1 MVAAISQTCLSGR
14 SGCKRGWVRTGQHG
28 SCARRLPAYW
38 PILNRYHHFSE
49 EYAALYRNDGDLN
62 FTDVSHASGIA
73 QSTTSYV
80 GWGDAFFDLDNDGWP
95 DFFMVNGHVYPQVK
109 FRGNRHEVSRAETVI
124 PHQHNG
130 NFRNISQ
137 DAGPAIQIPQVS
149 RGLRLGIFSTMGDLN
164 LLWRTLKVRQ

>member
-1 MVAAISQTCLSGR
+1 MGPNRPT
-14 SGCKRGWVRTGQHG
+14 W

-95 DFFMVNGHVYPQVK
+95 DFFMVNGHVYPQVNVAGIGTK
-109 FRGNRHEVSRAETVI
+109 YREPKLYSSINTMETSGISARMLDQRFRFHR
-124 PHQHNG
+124 
-130 NFRNISQ
+130 
-137 DAGPAIQIPQVS
+137 
-149 RGLRLGIFSTMGDLN
+149 
-164 LLWRTLKVRQ
+164 